1 MELLLVLHTILY
13 GKVFQLL
20 LWVLSNKIVMVLL
33 LLKFLNLLVQVSPVS
48 CKVGMDL
55 VKELKNQLLGPLM
68 KKVVGKF
75 HPVKDG
81 KLEELSLYNN
91 NGLMFSFLLVTLTPL
106 TLLLFLLKLLTM
118 EKTLIILWPL
128 KFPMLLKMVS
138 KLC

>member
-1 MELLLVLHTILY
+1 MLHTILY

-91 NGLMFSFLLVTLTPL
+91 NGLMSSFLLVTLTPL

-118 EKTLIILWPL
+118 EKTLIIL
-128 KFPMLLKMVS
+128 
-138 KLC
+138 

>member
-1 MELLLVLHTILY
+1 VLHTILY

-118 EKTLIILWPL
+118 EKTLIIL
-128 KFPMLLKMVS
+128 
-138 KLC
+138 